1 MASASR
7 LAPLA
12 EAAITPPHEAGH
24 EAAER
29 GDALHLG
36 STPLHEAAERGE
48 AAQLAFL
55 LSLGARAD
63 AVDSDGQTALHV
75 AVSHGHL
82 QAVEVLTRQT
92 PCREIGLPDVYRMT
106 PIHMAAELEES
117 GEDMVA
123 LLLARGGDEVMRR
136 RSSMGSA
143 GSPRRSSSI
152 GLGSP
157 RQPTTPSTPSPR
169 AASPSFL
176 FRSGGSEVSNAS
188 RTTCASDD
196 SISFIALEHDN
207 ASVRRM
213 IRRASKGLPTPLPG
227 CFSSID
233 DSIDDSS
240 SPTPRGA
247 SLQEV
252 KLRRSNSATGAV
264 DLEGDLEGCELTNE
278 LEDAVHAAV
287 AAIVTNE

>member
-1 MASASR
+1 MADGASR
-7 LAPLA
+7 LAPLP
-12 EAAITPPHEAGH
+12 EAAITPPEAGH

-55 LSLGARAD
+55 LSTGARAD
-63 AVDSDGQTALHV
+63 AVDTDGQTALHV

-169 AASPSFL
+169 RAASPSFL

-240 SPTPRGA
+240 SPTPRGGRSMRPVPRRA
-247 SLQEV
+247 QHCRADFPLALLQAPRC
-252 KLRRSNSATGAV
+252 RR
-264 DLEGDLEGCELTNE
+264 
-278 LEDAVHAAV
+278 
-287 AAIVTNE
+287 

>member
-1 MASASR
+1 
-7 LAPLA
+7 
-12 EAAITPPHEAGH
+12 
-24 EAAER
+24 
-29 GDALHLG
+29 
-36 STPLHEAAERGE
+36 
-48 AAQLAFL
+48 
-55 LSLGARAD
+55 
-63 AVDSDGQTALHV
+63 
-75 AVSHGHL
+75 
-82 QAVEVLTRQT
+82 
-92 PCREIGLPDVYRMT
+92 MT

-123 LLLARGGDEVMRR
+123 LLLARGGDEVVRR

-143 GSPRRSSSI
+143 DSPRRSSSI

-157 RQPTTPSTPSPR
+157 RQPTTPDTPSPR
-169 AASPSFL
+169 RARSPSFL

-207 ASVRRM
+207 VSVRRM

-233 DSIDDSS
+233 DSIDSS
-240 SPTPRGA
+240 SSRISQGA

-252 KLRRSNSATGAV
+252 KLRRSNSATSV
-264 DLEGDLEGCELTNE
+264 VN
-278 LEDAVHAAV
+278 
-287 AAIVTNE
+287 N